1 MSDRNSE
8 PAEERRAT
16 IVERAI
22 ATLFEESTLWPLLVV
37 VLGHVAAFLAPVV
50 LLAVRERRPAG
61 ALALV
66 GAIFLSGVAVRAEW
80 SRTGRPG
87 PQAAFVALSWLVTG
101 VFAWAANR
109 WQVF

>member
-1 MSDRNSE
+1 MNEKTDA
-8 PAEERRAT
+8 PAEPRPT

-22 ATLFEESTLWPLLVV
+22 ATLFEESTLWPILIV

-50 LLAVRERRPAG
+50 ILAVRERRPAAGVAFLG
-61 ALALV
+61 ALV
-66 GAIFLSGVAVRAEW
+66 LSGLAVRSEW
-80 SRTGRPG
+80 SRAGRPG
-87 PQAAFVALSWLVTG
+87 PQTAFVALSWILTG